1 MENSEIAENLEKV
14 ENAEK
19 NENSEKDV
27 KDEKNENGGKSENA
41 KKSENDENSE
51 ESDTFNILLVGETG
65 SGKSSLGNFILGIPD
80 AFEVSDDPES
90 CTTDTVK
97 RTSKLDKLIT
107 VIDTPG
113 LQDSKGR
120 DKVHY
125 EQMLKIIKSLKDIH
139 FILIVLNFQSP
150 RFTYSI
156 QYMIQFLCN
165 VFPKDFRHHIGI
177 VFTHYEH
184 EYQLKINKKKK
195 IDDPKEIKL
204 KKYVPEIMKLIHK
217 TTNEELFLG
226 PPVFFLDSYVEDD
239 NSNEELQR
247 LIAFAKCLKPIEDI
261 RQNTNLNYKTVIE
274 EFDERREEKVEGNV
288 IITYIKDFKRNKYT
302 DYQGNVTYDD
312 WVQIRQDRIIR
323 DLPVVY
329 KEKEDS
335 KEEKKDEKEKPIMSQ
350 FSNVSD
356 IACHAFAGY
365 VYSLY
370 RKKEAEES
378 GEKYGFLDRLG
389 DSVMGAMIYNNIK
402 YNNEK
407 EKEKDKDK

>member
-1 MENSEIAENLEKV
+1 MENSEKV
-14 ENAEK
+14 ENSEK
-19 NENSEKDV
+19 IENSEKDENS
-27 KDEKNENGGKSENA
+27 KKNENDEKSENGGKSENS

-51 ESDTFNILLVGETG
+51 KSDTFNILLVGETG

-97 RTSKLDKLIT
+97 RTSKLDKEIT

-120 DKVHY
+120 DKIHY
-125 EQMLKIIKSLKDIH
+125 DQMLKIIKSMKDIH

-184 EYQLKINKKKK
+184 EYQIKINKKKK
-195 IDDPKEIKL
+195 IDDPKETKM

-226 PPVFFLDSYVEDD
+226 PPVYFLDSYVEDD
-239 NSNEELQR
+239 NSKEELNR
-247 LIAFAKCLKPIEDI
+247 LMAFTKCLRPIEDI
-261 RQNTNLNYKTVIE
+261 RQNSNLKYKTVTE
-274 EFDERREEKVEGNV
+274 EFDERREEKVEGNK

-312 WVQIRQDRIIR
+312 WVQFRQDRIIK

-335 KEEKKDEKEKPIMSQ
+335 KEEKKDEKDKPFMSK
-350 FSNVSD
+350 FSDVSD
-356 IACHAFAGY
+356 FAIHALAGAA
-365 VYSLY
+365 YSQY
-370 RKKEAEES
+370 RKKEVEES
-378 GEKYGFLDRLG
+378 GGEYGFLDRVG
-389 DSVMGAMIYNNIK
+389 DSILGATIYNNMK
-402 YNNEK
+402 YNEK
-407 EKEKDKDK
+407 REEKDNDK

>member
-1 MENSEIAENLEKV
+1 MEYPLKDENPKKDENPEKKEKNKDGENS
-14 ENAEK
+14 
-19 NENSEKDV
+19 
-27 KDEKNENGGKSENA
+27 
-41 KKSENDENSE
+41 KKSENDENPE
-51 ESDTFNILLVGETG
+51 KSDTFNILLVGETG

-97 RTSKLDKLIT
+97 RTSKLDNKIT

-120 DKVHY
+120 DKIHY
-125 EQMLKIIKSLKDIH
+125 EQMLKIIKSLKELH
-139 FILIVLNFQSP
+139 YILIVLNFQSP

-195 IDDPKEIKL
+195 IDDPKEIKMT
-204 KKYVPEIMKLIHK
+204 KYVPEIMKLISK
-217 TTNEELFLG
+217 TTNEELFLS
-226 PPVFFLDSYVEDD
+226 PPVYFLDSYVEDD
-239 NSNEELQR
+239 NSQEELGR
-247 LIAFAKCLKPIEDI
+247 LIAFAKHLQPIEDI
-261 RQNTNLNYKTVIE
+261 RHNANLKYKTVIE
-274 EFDERREEKVEGNV
+274 EFDERREEKVEGNK

-312 WVQIRQDRIIR
+312 WVQFRQDRIIN

-329 KEKEDS
+329 KEKEDTKEGNS
-335 KEEKKDEKEKPIMSQ
+335 EEKDKPFMSQ
-350 FSNVSD
+350 FSDVSD
-356 IACHAFAGY
+356 FACHALAGY
-365 VYSLY
+365 LYSQQ
-370 RKKEAEES
+370 RKKEAENSDE
-378 GEKYGFLDRLG
+378 EYGFLDRFG
-389 DSVMGAMIYNNIK
+389 DSLVGAMLYNNMK
-402 YNNEK
+402 YNEK
-407 EKEKDKDK
+407 GNDKNKDKSDKNDKNK

>member
-1 MENSEIAENLEKV
+1 MENSEKENSAKV
-14 ENAEK
+14 
-19 NENSEKDV
+19 ENSEKDENSKNNE
-27 KDEKNENGGKSENA
+27 KDEKDENGGTSENS

-51 ESDTFNILLVGETG
+51 KSDTFNILLVGETG

-120 DKVHY
+120 DKIHY

-139 FILIVLNFQSP
+139 FILVVLNFQSP

-195 IDDPKEIKL
+195 IDDPKEIKMT
-204 KKYVPEIMKLIHK
+204 KYVPEIMKLIHK

-239 NSNEELQR
+239 NSKEELQR
-247 LIAFAKCLKPIEDI
+247 LIAFTKNLKPIEDI
-261 RQNTNLNYKTVIE
+261 RQNTNLKYKSVIE

-312 WVQIRQDRIIR
+312 WVQIRQDRIIK

-329 KEKEDS
+329 KEKEDT

-356 IACHAFAGY
+356 FTCHALAGL
-365 VYSLY
+365 VYSNY

-378 GEKYGFLDRLG
+378 GEKYGFLDRMG
-389 DSVMGAMIYNNIK
+389 DSFLGAMLYNNMK
-402 YNNEK
+402 YNETEK
-407 EKEKDKDK
+407 GKDK

>member
-1 MENSEIAENLEKV
+1 MENFEKV
-14 ENAEK
+14 ENL
-19 NENSEKDV
+19 ENS
-27 KDEKNENGGKSENA
+27 

-51 ESDTFNILLVGETG
+51 KSDTFNILLVGETG

-97 RTSKLDKLIT
+97 RTSKLDKEIT

-125 EQMLKIIKSLKDIH
+125 EQMLKIIKSLKNIH
-139 FILIVLNFQSP
+139 FIIIVLNFQNP

-165 VFPKDFRHHIGI
+165 VFPKDFKNHIGI

-239 NSNEELQR
+239 NSKEELQR
-247 LIAFAKCLKPIEDI
+247 LIAFTKFLKPIEDI
-261 RQNTNLNYKTVIE
+261 RQNTNLKYKTVIE
-274 EFDERREEKVEGNV
+274 EFDQRREEKVEGNL
-288 IITYIKDFKRNKYT
+288 IITYLKDFKRNKYT

-312 WVQIRQDRIIR
+312 WVQVRQDRIVR

-329 KEKEDS
+329 KEKEET
-335 KEEKKDEKEKPIMSQ
+335 KEEKKEEKEKPFLSQ
-350 FSNVSD
+350 FSDISD
-356 IACHAFAGY
+356 FACHALAGAF
-365 VYSLY
+365 YSQG
-370 RKKEAEES
+370 RKEEVEKS
-378 GEKYGFLDRLG
+378 GGEYGFLDRVG
-389 DSVMGAMIYNNIK
+389 DSLLGAMLYNNMK
-402 YNNEK
+402 YNEKGKEKDKEK
-407 EKEKDKDK
+407 EKEKDK

>member
-1 MENSEIAENLEKV
+1 M
-14 ENAEK
+14 
-19 NENSEKDV
+19 
-27 KDEKNENGGKSENA
+27 
-41 KKSENDENSE
+41 
-51 ESDTFNILLVGETG
+51 
-65 SGKSSLGNFILGIPD
+65 GIPD

-239 NSNEELQR
+239 NSKEELNR
-247 LIAFAKCLKPIEDI
+247 LIVFAKCLKPIEDI
-261 RQNTNLNYKTVIE
+261 RQNTNLKYKSVTE

-402 YNNEK
+402 YNEK